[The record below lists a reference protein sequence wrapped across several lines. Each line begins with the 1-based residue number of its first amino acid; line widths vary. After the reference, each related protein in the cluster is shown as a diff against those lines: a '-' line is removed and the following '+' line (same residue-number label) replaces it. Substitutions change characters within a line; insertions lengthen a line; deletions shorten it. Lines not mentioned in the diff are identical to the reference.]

1 MSKGKVLPGVFAT
14 QDENMH
20 RMLKKPIA
28 STYSMTNLVSFES
41 FVDSTIHCFFEQL
54 DKRFVET
61 GETCDWGTWLQY
73 FAFDVVGE
81 ITFSKRLG
89 FLEAGEDVDGI
100 MGDIWHWFEYVAVV
114 REHHTPGTYS
124 NHGSSDICV
133 CRLDRCLGSITF
145 GPRTSSSLC

>member
-1 MSKGKVLPGVFAT
+1 MGDSQSNFYHVILPMSKGKVLPGVFAT

-114 REHHTPGTYS
+114 SEQP
-124 NHGSSDICV
+124 CKQ
-133 CRLDRCLGSITF
+133 
-145 GPRTSSSLC
+145 